1 MRLMQRWGCLTLA
14 SLSENEASLIEL
26 TYSMQV
32 MNINLLGECSALWGE
47 REGGKYLFKN
57 AYIFREDFCPS
68 EVLIVGRGNET
79 LLWSVPFP
87 PSYIS
92 HKNSLI
98 PKSSPPPTVSLQ
110 AENAWGRCYIGLA
123 SNQGFLFR
131 ILSRSSDFSP
141 KLWDKYGTES
151 PSSRVI

>member
-1 MRLMQRWGCLTLA
+1 
-14 SLSENEASLIEL
+14 
-26 TYSMQV
+26 MQV

-47 REGGKYLFKN
+47 REGGIYRHLFKN

-68 EVLIVGRGNET
+68 EVLIVGTGNET

-87 PSYIS
+87 PPYIS

-98 PKSSPPPTVSLQ
+98 PKSSPPPTVSPQ
-110 AENAWGRCYIGLA
+110 AENAWGRGYIGLA
-123 SNQGFLFR
+123 SNPGFLFR

-141 KLWDKYGTES
+141 KL
-151 PSSRVI
+151 